1 MGDLRGQ
8 EQYSGQSEP
17 SALSPFHR
25 ELFDKFS
32 NDADKKTA
40 DSDKNSAQKG
50 DSAGTPLVRQ
60 YLELA
65 GQFAAAGDRPATA
78 KDPAAKQKTES
89 YESKEEDRVR
99 RYQEEWNR
107 LGEMA
112 KAALAWSK
120 LPNSVDLSSSQ
131 NGRSIE
137 LASDRFSGFFEAI
150 PGLRLDKPVRDLLEG
165 IKSISLNDNQLK
177 LSGEVTTKTQE
188 GLPLYLKDVTI
199 DVLPDPNDKNKIQLR
214 NIKGMSCSG
223 LSIKDATLTFN
234 RDNPDGIVRL
244 QVEVTNPLPKYLR
257 QLGAPQEDKIKL
269 PDIPLSKAET
279 VNPIIDELRKKAG
292 ERDYVRMAEAL
303 TANDLPKELHD
314 LIGSITGRSKRGDDL
329 IVTRVKA
336 SSHDLGGMTASLAER
351 IEAKVTI
358 NDKEAR
364 LENIKGI
371 DFKVPLPAEVKNLLK
386 MDGLES
392 KLKELSLGAVDE
404 TGNRVLKV
412 KFDSGSLVESMS
424 IKVGKDLAPTLD
436 RSGRMTVDI
445 MAAKTIEA
453 EGKTETIRLPI
464 SVSFDP
470 KQMANPGK
478 LGPDFTIKL
487 DGKDQ
492 DYLRVAESM
501 VQGANLNEVKDL
513 FQGVKSI
520 SKKGDAIMIERAD
533 KTSRELG
540 GLSLDADK
548 NISLRIRQDKNT
560 LKIADIQGITLT
572 LKPEM
577 PPAVKKYLGLD
588 IGNIPVGIKNI
599 SIIDEGGNKQR
610 VIVEG
615 NNLLSKVGVTLKDGA
630 PMLEGDG
637 RWKLY
642 ALVQCPPTNE
652 ERRLGKQLRE
662 MPVILPFD
670 KDNKVALKSEETT
683 ALIAQVAF
691 NNIDPDNPRTWGLGL
706 IAIGSQTT
714 STAIET
720 SKELK
725 GRFDDGWRQVKDGTA
740 VERFKDGAS
749 QLPGRFTSGLRRIGG
764 WVGLD

>member
-8 EQYSGQSEP
+8 EQNFGQSG
-17 SALSPFHR
+17 SAGLSPFHR
-25 ELFDKFS
+25 ELFEQFT
-32 NDADKKTA
+32 NNADKKDA
-40 DSDKNSAQKG
+40 PGEMPDIGQQSVAAQ
-50 DSAGTPLVRQ
+50 LLRQ
-60 YLELA
+60 YFELT
-65 GQFAAAGDRPATA
+65 GNCAAANDQPAKA
-78 KDPAAKQKTES
+78 KEPAGKEKPES
-89 YESKEEDRVR
+89 YEAKEEERVR
-99 RYQEEWNR
+99 RYLEEWSR
-107 LGEMA
+107 LSDMA
-112 KAALAWSK
+112 RAALAWSK
-120 LPNSVDLSSSQ
+120 LPNSVDLKSSQ

-137 LASDRFSGFFEAI
+137 LASDKFSGFFEAI
-150 PGLRLDKPVRDLLEG
+150 PGLRLDKTVRDLLEG
-165 IKSISLNDNQLK
+165 IRSISLKDNQLK
-177 LSGEVTTKTQE
+177 LEGEITTKTQE
-188 GLPLYLKDVTI
+188 GLPLILNNVTVDVIADPTDKD
-199 DVLPDPNDKNKIQLR
+199 KIQLR
-214 NIKGMSCSG
+214 NIKGMSCAG
-223 LSIKDATLTFN
+223 LAIKEADLTFK

-244 QVEVTNPLPKYLR
+244 QVEVTNPVPKFLR
-257 QLGAPQEDKIKL
+257 ELGAPQEDKIKL
-269 PDIPLSKAET
+269 PEIPLSKAEA

-329 IVTRVKA
+329 IITRTKA
-336 SSHDLGGMTASLAER
+336 TTHDLGGLTATLAER

-358 NDKEAR
+358 NEKEAR

-371 DFKVPLPAEVKNLLK
+371 DFKVPLPAEVKKLLK
-386 MDGLES
+386 MDGLDS
-392 KLKELSLGAVDE
+392 KLKELSLAAVDSA
-404 TGNRVLKV
+404 GNRILNI

-424 IKVGKDLAPTLD
+424 IKVGKDMAPVLD
-436 RSGRMTVDI
+436 KTGRMTVDI
-445 MAAKTIEA
+445 VAAKTFETD
-453 EGKTETIRLPI
+453 GKKETLRLPI

-470 KQMANPGK
+470 KQVANPGK
-478 LGPDFTIKL
+478 FGPDFRIKL

-492 DYLRVAESM
+492 DYLKVAESM

-513 FQGVKSI
+513 FTGVKSI
-520 SKKGDAIMIERAD
+520 SKRGDAIVIERAE

-540 GLSLDADK
+540 GLALDADQT
-548 NISLRIRQDKNT
+548 IAVRIKQDKNT

-630 PMLEGDG
+630 PMLESDG

-642 ALVQCPPTNE
+642 ALVQCPPTIE

-662 MPVILPFD
+662 MGVILPLD
-670 KDNKVALKSEETT
+670 KDNKVALKSEETA

-691 NNIDPDNPRTWGLGL
+691 QNIDPDNPRTWGLGL

-720 SKELK
+720 GKDLK
-725 GRFDDGWRQVKDGTA
+725 ARFDDGWRQVNDGTA

-749 QLPGRFTSGLRRIGG
+749 QLPGRFSSGLRRIGG